1 MLNRYTQIRIVYGY
15 HHLQFKRKA
24 YLRADILASQS
35 ANLIRCSQ
43 GRGTVALY
51 SRASRWAGRKR
62 DYHQRAYSDLE
73 GEGLVETVQGKGCF
87 VSQQNKALLRERR
100 MRHVEDL
107 MAQATAE
114 ARDIGLTRDQLHDM
128 LDLMVPEDLE

>member
-1 MLNRYTQIRIVYGY
+1 MDIIISNSNGKPIYEQISSQVRAQILSGA
-15 HHLQFKRKA
+15 LKA
-24 YLRADILASQS
+24 GERLPSIRVLADGPGVSVI
-35 ANLIRCSQ
+35 
-43 GRGTVALY
+43 TT
-51 SRASRWAGRKR
+51 K
-62 DYHQRAYSDLE
+62 RAYSDLE

-128 LDLMVPEDLE
+128 LDLMVPENLE

>member
-1 MLNRYTQIRIVYGY
+1 MDIIISNSNGKPIYEQISSQVRAQILSGAP
-15 HHLQFKRKA
+15 KA
-24 YLRADILASQS
+24 GERLPSIRALADGLGVSV
-35 ANLIRCSQ
+35 I
-43 GRGTVALY
+43 TT
-51 SRASRWAGRKR
+51 K
-62 DYHQRAYSDLE
+62 RAYSDLE

>member
-1 MLNRYTQIRIVYGY
+1 MDIIISNSNGKPIYEQISSQV
-15 HHLQFKRKA
+15 
-24 YLRADILASQS
+24 RAQILSGALAAGERLPS
-35 ANLIRCSQ
+35 IR
-43 GRGTVALY
+43 ALADGLGV
-51 SRASRWAGRKR
+51 SVITTK
-62 DYHQRAYSDLE
+62 RAYSDLE

>member
-1 MLNRYTQIRIVYGY
+1 MDIIISNSNGKPIYEQISSQVRAQILSGA
-15 HHLQFKRKA
+15 LKA
-24 YLRADILASQS
+24 GERLPSIRVLADGLGVSVITS
-35 ANLIRCSQ
+35 
-43 GRGTVALY
+43 
-51 SRASRWAGRKR
+51 K
-62 DYHQRAYSDLE
+62 RAYSDLE

>member
-1 MLNRYTQIRIVYGY
+1 MDLFIDNKSGAPIYDQIYTQIKDQIIQGALQPDEAMPSIRGLARDLRISVITT
-15 HHLQFKRKA
+15 K
-24 YLRADILASQS
+24 
-35 ANLIRCSQ
+35 
-43 GRGTVALY
+43 
-51 SRASRWAGRKR
+51 
-62 DYHQRAYSDLE
+62 RAYSDLE

>member
-1 MLNRYTQIRIVYGY
+1 MDIIISNSNGKPIYEQISSQV
-15 HHLQFKRKA
+15 
-24 YLRADILASQS
+24 RAQILSGALEAGERLPS
-35 ANLIRCSQ
+35 IR
-43 GRGTVALY
+43 ALADGLGV
-51 SRASRWAGRKR
+51 SVITTK
-62 DYHQRAYSDLE
+62 RAYSDLE
-73 GEGLVETVQGKGCF
+73 GEGCF

>member
-1 MLNRYTQIRIVYGY
+1 MDIIISNSNGKPIYEQISSQV
-15 HHLQFKRKA
+15 
-24 YLRADILASQS
+24 RAQIFSGALEAGERLPSIRALADGLGVSV
-35 ANLIRCSQ
+35 I
-43 GRGTVALY
+43 TT
-51 SRASRWAGRKR
+51 K
-62 DYHQRAYSDLE
+62 RAYSDLE
-73 GEGLVETVQGKGCF
+73 GEGLVETLQGKGCF

>member
-1 MLNRYTQIRIVYGY
+1 MDIIISNSSGKPIYEQISSQIRAQILSGT
-15 HHLQFKRKA
+15 LEAGER
-24 YLRADILASQS
+24 LPSIRALADGLGISV
-35 ANLIRCSQ
+35 I
-43 GRGTVALY
+43 TT
-51 SRASRWAGRKR
+51 K
-62 DYHQRAYSDLE
+62 RAYSDLE

-100 MRHVEDL
+100 MRLVEDL

>member
-1 MLNRYTQIRIVYGY
+1 MDIIISNSNGKPIYEQISSQV
-15 HHLQFKRKA
+15 
-24 YLRADILASQS
+24 RAQILSGALEAGERLPS
-35 ANLIRCSQ
+35 IR
-43 GRGTVALY
+43 ALADGLGV
-51 SRASRWAGRKR
+51 SVITTK
-62 DYHQRAYSDLE
+62 RAYSDLE

-114 ARDIGLTRDQLHDM
+114 VRDIGLTRDQLHDM

>member
-1 MLNRYTQIRIVYGY
+1 MDIIISNSNGKPIYEQIS
-15 HHLQFKRKA
+15 LQV
-24 YLRADILASQS
+24 RAQILSGALEAGERLPS
-35 ANLIRCSQ
+35 IRVLADGLGVSVI
-43 GRGTVALY
+43 TT
-51 SRASRWAGRKR
+51 K
-62 DYHQRAYSDLE
+62 RAYSDLE

>member
-1 MLNRYTQIRIVYGY
+1 MDIIISNSNGKPIYEQISSQVRAQILSGA
-15 HHLQFKRKA
+15 LKA
-24 YLRADILASQS
+24 GERLPSIRVLADGLGVSVI
-35 ANLIRCSQ
+35 
-43 GRGTVALY
+43 TT
-51 SRASRWAGRKR
+51 K
-62 DYHQRAYSDLE
+62 RAYSDLE

-87 VSQQNKALLRERR
+87 VSQQHKALLRERR

>member
-1 MLNRYTQIRIVYGY
+1 MDIIISNSNGKPIYEQISSQV
-15 HHLQFKRKA
+15 
-24 YLRADILASQS
+24 RAQILSGALETGERLPS
-35 ANLIRCSQ
+35 IR
-43 GRGTVALY
+43 ALADGLGV
-51 SRASRWAGRKR
+51 SVITTK
-62 DYHQRAYSDLE
+62 RAYSDLE

>member
-1 MLNRYTQIRIVYGY
+1 MDIIISNSSGKPIYEQISSQVRAQILSGA
-15 HHLQFKRKA
+15 LKA
-24 YLRADILASQS
+24 GERLPSIRVLADGLGVSVI
-35 ANLIRCSQ
+35 
-43 GRGTVALY
+43 TT
-51 SRASRWAGRKR
+51 K
-62 DYHQRAYSDLE
+62 RAYSDLE